1 MFIIIDDAMWRTDF
15 EPFDDMEMLT
25 SHSNLCVVRTFK
37 LLPTLMFM
45 QEKGWRLRDLQPDDE
60 EGIERE
66 ILTFYKPKEWNQNKR
81 T

>member
-1 MFIIIDDAMWRTDF
+1 
-15 EPFDDMEMLT
+15 
-25 SHSNLCVVRTFK
+25 
-37 LLPTLMFM
+37 M

-60 EGIERE
+60 EWIERE